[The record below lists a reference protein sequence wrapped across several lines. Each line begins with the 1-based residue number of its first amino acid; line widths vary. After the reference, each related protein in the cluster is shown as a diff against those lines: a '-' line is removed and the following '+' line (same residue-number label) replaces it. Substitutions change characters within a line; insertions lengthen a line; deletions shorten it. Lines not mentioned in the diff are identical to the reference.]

1 MWPAIVW
8 YEMTGCTVTVAE
20 KNKQSLGETTETT
33 GALRA
38 LHGFFPVSKPLPG
51 RADDLGAES
60 FRLAARTQQLA
71 HPGTG
76 DRAPMDYPLV
86 I

>member
-38 LHGFFPVSKPLPG
+38 LHGFFPVSKPLQEGQMIWELNPS
-51 RADDLGAES
+51 DW
-60 FRLAARTQQLA
+60 QQERSSL
-71 HPGTG
+71 PIQEPEIVLQWIT
-76 DRAPMDYPLV
+76 LW
-86 I
+86 